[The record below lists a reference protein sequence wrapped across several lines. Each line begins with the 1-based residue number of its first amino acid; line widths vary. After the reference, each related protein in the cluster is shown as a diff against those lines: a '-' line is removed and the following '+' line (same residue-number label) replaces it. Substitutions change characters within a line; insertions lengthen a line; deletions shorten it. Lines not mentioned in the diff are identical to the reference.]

1 MHKRFINMYEK
12 CTGICKLTFIPV
24 YPQFKFRE
32 WTLVYILPVCK
43 GCSMFIYTWGKDF
56 CMIMPVITQG
66 ILGPSNLGVA
76 TCAWHA
82 CATCKKV
89 FVSVEAHRHAS
100 DDAVT
105 MCPRPM
111 YPQRLFLDGLP
122 LVCYVPGW
130 WMSLG
135 KIISWMTRPL
145 EKRPLDDMSHGRMLP
160 DNEWPGR
167 IIKTLGHW
175 ATYG

>member
-24 YPQFKFRE
+24 YPQLKFRE

-43 GCSMFIYTWGKDF
+43 GCSMFIDTWGKDF

-89 FVSVEAHRHAS
+89 FATQACFWRCRDNVSPT
-100 DDAVT
+100 D
-105 MCPRPM
+105 
-111 YPQRLFLDGLP
+111 
-122 LVCYVPGW
+122 VPPTFVLGRFVLLYA
-130 WMSLG
+130 MSLDDTSLW
-135 KIISWMTRPL
+135 KIIPLMTRLL
-145 EKRPLDDMSHGRMLP
+145 EKCSLDDMSHGRMLP
-160 DNEWPGR
+160 DPDWRGR
-167 IIKTLGHW
+167 IIKILGHW
-175 ATYG
+175 ATYEYFE